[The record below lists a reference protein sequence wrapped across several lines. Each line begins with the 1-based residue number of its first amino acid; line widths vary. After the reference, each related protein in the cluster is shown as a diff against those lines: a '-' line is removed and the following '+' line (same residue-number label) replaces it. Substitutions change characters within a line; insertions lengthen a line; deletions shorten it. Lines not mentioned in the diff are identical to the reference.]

1 MCKDNCKCNKC
12 KNKFLPISGRD
23 VLYYGLPLEI
33 INVEYGENYEEI
45 LIKLNIFMIIVI
57 VKVKKNTLC
66 V

>member
-33 INVEYGENYEEI
+33 INVEYGEIYEEI
-45 LIKLNIFMIIVI
+45 LIKLFKLISEIIF
-57 VKVKKNTLC
+57 
-66 V
+66 